1 VKQVSHSK
9 EVETEKEINLEEE
22 NNVQNDEI
30 NEPNVDSD
38 DSEGQTSETEEI
50 TLSEEEQKIQELG
63 IQLEDVTERLYRT
76 QADFD
81 NFRRRTKEGR
91 EAAAKYKSQSL
102 VEELLPIL
110 DNFER
115 ALQIEA
121 ENEQMKSLLQGMD
134 MVYRQLLTAL
144 TNEGVTEIVAIGAE
158 FDPHLHQAVM
168 QVESE
173 EYKPNEVIEVLQKGY
188 LLKDRIIRPA
198 LVKVN
203 A

>member
-1 VKQVSHSK
+1 VSNSK
-9 EVETEKEINLEEE
+9 EVDVEKDINLDEEE
-22 NNVQNDEI
+22 SAQIEDIQEDNQ
-30 NEPNVDSD
+30 NVD
-38 DSEGQTSETEEI
+38 EQTSEEEI
-50 TLSEEEQKIQELG
+50 TLSEEEQKIQELNK
-63 IQLEDVTERLYRT
+63 QLEDVTDRLYRT

-81 NFRRRTKEGR
+81 NFRRRSREER

-115 ALQIEA
+115 ALQVEA
-121 ENEQMKSLLQGMD
+121 ENEQGKSLLQGME
-134 MVYRQLLTAL
+134 MVYRQLVTAL
-144 TNEGVTEIVAIGAE
+144 TNEGVEEINAIGAE

-173 EYKPNEVIEVLQKGY
+173 EYKPNEVVEVLQKGY